1 MAPRKKPYNQLRKS
15 AKNYRDNAAA
25 RRHKNATNRQINKRE
40 DRKAY
45 RAEHNKVRRQ
55 ADAYGEGGKDF
66 SQTTKGTFVR
76 EDPSKNRARNRAKLR
91 IKNG

>member
-1 MAPRKKPYNQLRKS
+1 MAPKKKPYNQLRKS

-25 RRHKNATNRQINKRE
+25 RRHKNAENRQINKRE
-40 DRKAY
+40 DRKTY

-55 ADAYGEGGKDF
+55 AGAYGKGGKDF

-76 EDPSKNRARNRAKLR
+76 EDPSKNRARNRGKLTIR
-91 IKNG
+91 

>member
-1 MAPRKKPYNQLRKS
+1 MAPRKKPYPQLRKS

-25 RRHKNATNRQINKRE
+25 RRHKNATNREINKRK

-55 ADAYGEGGKDF
+55 AGAYGKGGKDF
-66 SQTTKGTFVR
+66 SKTTKGTFVR
-76 EDPSKNRARNRAKLR
+76 EDPSKNRARNRNKLTIR
-91 IKNG
+91 